1 MFFIDGEETPSL
13 NGTGTEDYFNHAWG
27 MKRNAY
33 LFFGTIVHEGDTDG
47 FQVSYR
53 WHICDPVRFEKSLK
67 VTIEHGHANHLA
79 DDWSSTA
86 YWYQV
91 LPTVTPLTIASVE
104 DRLPVVPVLPARE
117 RPQVDLSEE
126 QRAAR
131 DAYETRW
138 EEYKPRREAQF
149 RIKEDKARRES
160 VLNTAFAAQLRKAYT
175 EQVEMMQEGRPA
187 DE

>member
-1 MFFIDGEETPSL
+1 M
-13 NGTGTEDYFNHAWG
+13 
-27 MKRNAY
+27 
-33 LFFGTIVHEGDTDG
+33 
-47 FQVSYR
+47 
-53 WHICDPVRFEKSLK
+53 
-67 VTIEHGHANHLA
+67 
-79 DDWSSTA
+79 
-86 YWYQV
+86 
-91 LPTVTPLTIASVE
+91 
-104 DRLPVVPVLPARE
+104 LPARE

-175 EQVEMMQEGRPA
+175 EQVEMMQEGRSA

>member
-1 MFFIDGEETPSL
+1 M
-13 NGTGTEDYFNHAWG
+13 
-27 MKRNAY
+27 
-33 LFFGTIVHEGDTDG
+33 
-47 FQVSYR
+47 
-53 WHICDPVRFEKSLK
+53 K

-104 DRLPVVPVLPARE
+104 DRLPVVPVLPACE